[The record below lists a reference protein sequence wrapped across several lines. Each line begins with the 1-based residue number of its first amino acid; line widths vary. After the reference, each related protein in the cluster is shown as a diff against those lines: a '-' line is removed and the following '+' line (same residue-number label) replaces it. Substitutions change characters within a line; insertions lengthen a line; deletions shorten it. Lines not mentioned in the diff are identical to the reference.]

1 MATENAIRK
10 SSELYD
16 KAIDFDELERR
27 LEDNFWIWTFSSKTG
42 KKSIIRKA

>member
-27 LEDNFWIWTFSSKTG
+27 LEEDLDSQEKNQ
-42 KKSIIRKA
+42 